1 MTTTLPAATAAPART
16 LSIVSLALGAA
27 SIVFGFT
34 FFVPLAGIIVG
45 VLGYR
50 QEAAARAFSVWGIV
64 LSALAIFGWVLV
76 AILGLAA
83 AGPWLLFGLL

>member
-1 MTTTLPAATAAPART
+1 MTTTLPAATAAPVRT

-27 SIVFGFT
+27 SLVFGFT
-34 FFVPLAGIIVG
+34 FFVPLAGVIVG

-50 QEAAARAFSVWGIV
+50 QEREARALSVWGIV
-64 LSALAIFGWVLV
+64 LSALAVFGWVLV

-83 AGPWLLFGLL
+83 VGPWLLFGLL